1 MIYQQHN
8 AAADAP
14 AEKTTDAVPLFL
26 FCLFFAA
33 AATAMDFWVTADA
46 AADVVPAADAVQLS
60 GYCSSFAAAAA
71 EIVSAASK
79 VSSQQ

>member
-14 AEKTTDAVPLFL
+14 AEKTTDVVPLFL

-33 AATAMDFWVTADA
+33 AAMAMDFWVTADA
-46 AADVVPAADAVQLS
+46 ADAVPAADAVLLS
-60 GYCSSFAAAAA
+60 GYCSSFAAAA
-71 EIVSAASK
+71 EEMVSAASK